1 MKIKSLLLFAI
12 ALLVFGSCSRSVDE
26 VNVYSGRHYASD
38 EMLFSQF
45 TEATGVKVN
54 LIKADSDQLLGRLEI
69 EGEHSPADLF
79 ITPDVSRL
87 SRAASLGLL
96 SKLPDE
102 ILALGVPASY
112 RDKNGFWTGLT
123 MRARVIV
130 YYPERIDSS
139 LILTYES
146 LAQEQLRG
154 RLIMR
159 SIQSHYNQSLLASLI
174 VNRGEQYAADW
185 VSGIV
190 ANFAREPQGNDRDQM
205 KAIASGQADVTVVNT
220 YYLGQMLYS
229 ANEEERRVASA
240 LKMIFPNQNDRGTHI
255 NVSGAALMKNSPNPE
270 NALLLLKFLL
280 SKSSQ
285 EFLSASNY
293 EYPVLPGAGMPDLL
307 RNWGS
312 FEADTSDLN
321 LLNGSL
327 EQALIT
333 ARTGGW
339 R

>member
-1 MKIKSLLLFAI
+1 MKINPQLFFAIVLLL
-12 ALLVFGSCSRSVDE
+12 LGSCVRPVEE

-38 EMLFSQF
+38 EILFEQF
-45 TEATGVKVN
+45 TEKTGIKVN

-69 EGEHSPADLF
+69 EGKNSPADLF

-87 SRAASLGLL
+87 SRASSLGLL
-96 SKLPDE
+96 SKLPED
-102 ILALGVPASY
+102 LLSLGIPAAY
-112 RDKNGFWTGLT
+112 RDKNGFWIGLT

-130 YYPERIDSS
+130 YHPERIDSS
-139 LILTYES
+139 SVSTYES
-146 LAQEQLRG
+146 LAQEQLKG

-159 SIQSHYNQSLLASLI
+159 SIQSHYNQSLLASII
-174 VNRGEQYAADW
+174 VNHGHSYASDW

-220 YYLGQMLYS
+220 YYMGQMLFS
-229 ANEEERRVASA
+229 ANEEERRVASS

-255 NVSGAALMKNSPNPE
+255 NVSGAALMKNSPNPD

-280 SKSSQ
+280 SRSSQ

-293 EYPVLPGAGMPDLL
+293 EYPVLPEAGMPEVLS
-307 RNWGS
+307 NWGA
-312 FEADTSDLN
+312 FKADTSDLN

-327 EQALIT
+327 EQALIA

-339 R
+339 K